1 MFWKFTKTLINTD
14 YNTSTYCIWC
24 YSGCFEDV
32 YEEGRINLG
41 NRKTFKMNSRP
52 TIIRRQHSLIVEQAL
67 IKNLIYAKCCKGH
80 LHALKAHIYAC
91 ILEYVW
97 KYIWE
102 WMFKVKKRWSMV
114 GMREKD
120 LRQRERDNKC
130 KVITKVI
137 EKYFYFPC
145 TFWLGV

>member
-1 MFWKFTKTLINTD
+1 
-14 YNTSTYCIWC
+14 
-24 YSGCFEDV
+24 
-32 YEEGRINLG
+32 
-41 NRKTFKMNSRP
+41 MNSRP
-52 TIIRRQHSLIVEQAL
+52 IIIPRQHSLIVEQAL

-80 LHALKAHIYAC
+80 LHALKAPIYAC

-102 WMFKVKKRWSMV
+102 WIFKVKKKGGVWL
-114 GMREKD
+114 GWERETWD
-120 LRQRERDNKC
+120 RERERDNKC